1 MLIWLYAVYE
11 KDQREQ
17 EEKRLLENQP
27 INPNIQYR
35 ISKSFLDEEEKT
47 EDIVSENGEGL
58 QETQTEEASELL
70 LAT

>member
-1 MLIWLYAVYE
+1 MLITLYAGYE
-11 KDQREQ
+11 KDQRDE
-17 EEKRLLENQP
+17 EEKRLLENQS

-58 QETQTEEASELL
+58 L
-70 LAT
+70 